1 MDNHFADP
9 DMLPVENDGKTKK
22 AKEEN
27 KIPPSFF
34 EIFATVMKSKNDGD
48 GFCGQELFSVT
59 FLLLTVMIH
68 FDPS

>member
-1 MDNHFADP
+1 MK
-9 DMLPVENDGKTKK
+9 VRKEK
-22 AKEEN
+22 AKEVKE
-27 KIPPSFF
+27 IPPSFF
-34 EIFATVMKSKNDGD
+34 QIFASVMKSKDDGD